1 MVERK
6 DELLQELISKSVWIG
21 NAKEAENTSQILSLG
36 ISAMVCVAIEEL
48 PPPITR
54 DLIFCRF
61 PLNDGSD
68 NSVEVL
74 RTAVDTIS
82 KLINEKIPTFVY
94 CGAGMSRSPVMAA
107 AALSKVQGSDPD
119 ETLRTLFSDLPHDV
133 SPQLWHDV
141 KAACFQ

>member
-1 MVERK
+1 M
-6 DELLQELISKSVWIG
+6 QELISKSVWVG
-21 NAKEAENTSQILSLG
+21 NAKDAENISHILNLG

-48 PPPITR
+48 PPTLTR

-94 CGAGMSRSPVMAA
+94 CGAGMSRSLVMTA
-107 AALSKVQGSDPD
+107 AALSKVHGSAPD
-119 ETLRTLFSDLPHDV
+119 DTLRTLFTDLPHDI
-133 SPQLWHDV
+133 SPLLWHDV
-141 KAACFQ
+141 KAACFD